1 MTHDITDLRADGTQE
16 HKQQQFIHDAQGNL
30 LSDGDRQYSYDV
42 MNRLAEVR
50 NADGSWQKNHYD
62 GEGLRAEL
70 EENSRLVRFIYDG
83 DKAVLE
89 GTDSSTIRH
98 IRGYELV
105 SSDSEAAK
113 TYDVPKLSYMVLAH
127 SLLPVT
133 SWGASPT

>member
-1 MTHDITDLRADGTQE
+1 MHYSKSLGVACYACVFETT
-16 HKQQQFIHDAQGNL
+16 L
-30 LSDGDRQYSYDV
+30 LKKYSAFYGAV
-42 MNRLAEVR
+42 I
-50 NADGSWQKNHYD
+50 
-62 GEGLRAEL
+62 L
-70 EENSRLVRFIYDG
+70 EMLYWENGRLVTFIYDG

-113 TYDVPKLSYMVLAH
+113 TYDVPKLSYKVLAH
-127 SLLPVT
+127 SLLLPT